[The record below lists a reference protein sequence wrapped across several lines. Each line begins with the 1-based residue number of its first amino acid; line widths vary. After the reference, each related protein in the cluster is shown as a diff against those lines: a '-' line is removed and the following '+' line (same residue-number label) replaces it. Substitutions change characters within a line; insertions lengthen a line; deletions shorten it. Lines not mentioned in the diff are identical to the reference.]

1 MSAEFDALERV
12 LEKRYSCRGFL
23 PDQVPPET
31 IQRILR
37 AAGQVPSWCNAQPWQ
52 ATVTAGEA
60 TDRFRD
66 ALKVA
71 VRAGEPAPDMPWP
84 EGYPG
89 VYGDRRR
96 TCGYQLYEAAGIERE
111 DHAGRA
117 AQSFRNFQLFDA
129 PHVAIIHSEAKLG
142 PYGASDCGGFVSAFM
157 LAAASL
163 GVASIAQASV
173 ASFPAVI
180 RSHFDLPQNRMVL
193 CAISFG
199 FEDPG
204 HPANGFR
211 TERASLNEVLDLRL

>member
-1 MSAEFDALERV
+1 MPTLKGSRSRSSGNGTSSAGDSA
-12 LEKRYSCRGFL
+12 CL
-23 PDQVPPET
+23 P
-31 IQRILR
+31 
-37 AAGQVPSWCNAQPWQ
+37 
-52 ATVTAGEA
+52 
-60 TDRFRD
+60 
-66 ALKVA
+66 KK
-71 VRAGEPAPDMPWP
+71 PA
-84 EGYPG
+84 
-89 VYGDRRR
+89 RR
-96 TCGYQLYEAAGIERE
+96 LFA
-111 DHAGRA
+111 
-117 AQSFRNFQLFDA
+117 FRNFQLFDA

-142 PYGASDCGGFVSAFM
+142 PYGALDCGGFVSAFM

-211 TERASLNEVLDLRL
+211 TERASLNEVMDLRL